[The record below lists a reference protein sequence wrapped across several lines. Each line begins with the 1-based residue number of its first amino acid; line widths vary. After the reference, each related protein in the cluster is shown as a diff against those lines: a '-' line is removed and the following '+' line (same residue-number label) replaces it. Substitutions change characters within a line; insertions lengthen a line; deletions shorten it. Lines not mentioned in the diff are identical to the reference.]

1 MVSKR
6 YPEQSSGMDAK
17 NKFGLRLKMIR
28 KAQGLTQEDLAASI
42 DRSVEAVSNLE
53 RGKSLPN
60 FETIERLAASLNV
73 PLKDLFDFEDDT
85 DEERSRL
92 LTELIQV
99 AQSLQTGDLTIALSL
114 MRDLRDREKA

>member
-1 MVSKR
+1 
-6 YPEQSSGMDAK
+6 MDAK